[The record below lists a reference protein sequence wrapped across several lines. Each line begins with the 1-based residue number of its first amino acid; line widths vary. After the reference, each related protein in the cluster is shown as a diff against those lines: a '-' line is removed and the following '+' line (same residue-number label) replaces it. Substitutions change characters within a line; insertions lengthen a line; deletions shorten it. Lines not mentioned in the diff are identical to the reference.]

1 MMVGNSGTVNKIER
15 RNCLPAVCSIVTIG
29 FWSSGKPSLKA
40 SLVIAMK
47 LSPLRRVDISVV
59 IKPSKSE

>member
-15 RNCLPAVCSIVTIG
+15 RNCLPVCSIVTIG

-40 SLVIAMK
+40 SLVIGME
-47 LSPLRRVDISVV
+47 LSALRRVDVSVV